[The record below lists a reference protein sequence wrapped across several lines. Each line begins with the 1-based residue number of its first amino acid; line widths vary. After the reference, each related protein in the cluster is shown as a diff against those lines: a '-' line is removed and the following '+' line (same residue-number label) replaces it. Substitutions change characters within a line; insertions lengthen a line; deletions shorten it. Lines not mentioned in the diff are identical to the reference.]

1 VIFNGRGRTR
11 LDAMTALWAK
21 IAIRDVET
29 REQIAGEREGRDHDS
44 RAPIAIN
51 GCKIA

>member
-1 VIFNGRGRTR
+1 
-11 LDAMTALWAK
+11 MTALWAK
-21 IAIRDVET
+21 IAIRDAET

-44 RAPIAIN
+44 RPPIAIN